1 MSDDDAGDAPAGL
14 GDDEPIR
21 LLTGGRPEFAGAP
34 LDDDALWRLYTDSDR
49 ATPVLRVN
57 FVQSLDGSATVDGLS
72 GGLGGPADKRVFD
85 TLRSLADVVL
95 VGAGTARDEGYGA
108 LRLDAGRSARRV
120 AAGLPEQPAMALV
133 SGRLGLDP
141 GSDLFALAPR
151 RPLVCCVAPAAAD
164 ARAELSK
171 AAAVVDVGA
180 DRVDPTRIV
189 AELTARGLTQVLCEG
204 GPSLFGDL
212 VAADLVDE
220 FCLTLSPLLE
230 GGHGPRVITAPSQP
244 AAPPRGLELGHV
256 LRSGS
261 VLLTR
266 WARAAREGRGSGGA
280 GGSGTA
286 DGSGAAGVRG
296 EAGVSGAAGGERQGG

>member
-1 MSDDDAGDAPAGL
+1 MKVEASDASAGL

-21 LLTGGRPEFAGAP
+21 LLTGGRPEFAGAA
-34 LDDDALWRLYTDSDR
+34 LDDDALWRLYGDSDR
-49 ATPVLRVN
+49 ATSVLRVN

-95 VGAGTARDEGYGA
+95 VGAGTAREEGYGA
-108 LRLDAGRSARRV
+108 LRLDAERSARRV
-120 AAGLPEQPAMALV
+120 SAGLPEHPAMAVV

-151 RPLVCCVAPAAAD
+151 RPLVFTVETAPAD
-164 ARAELSK
+164 ARAELSRV
-171 AAAVVDVGA
+171 ADLVDVGA
-180 DRVDPTRIV
+180 DRVDPARIV

-204 GPSLFGDL
+204 GPSLFGDF

-230 GGHGPRVITAPSQP
+230 GGRGPRVITAPSQL
-244 AAPPRGLELGHV
+244 AAPPRGLDLGHV

-266 WARAAREGRGSGGA
+266 WTRGGRGGLGARDSGDTRA
-280 GGSGTA
+280 
-286 DGSGAAGVRG
+286 
-296 EAGVSGAAGGERQGG
+296 AGVSGDTGGSGDAGVPGEAGSERRPG